1 MSAFLDWL
9 EKVLTWFFALAFGA
23 LLIYAGLRYKSHLD
37 EESDPWL
44 QAKKM
49 NTANAYLAFLRQCH
63 SCPQQADAYKALD
76 ELQRV
81 DGLLSRLNTS
91 HLPER
96 ASLAHPVFS
105 PDGKLILAT
114 GGAAPDLWDAE
125 TGKRDSH
132 GRKTCATC
140 RGRRQIDAL
149 DFGPDGRRIGAG
161 MPGREGGLM
170 ALWDMTSEVLI
181 AEKEVEGAD
190 VKGVQFSPDGVWLG
204 WHADGPVGLWNPV
217 NGRFMRS
224 VHPEVTSIAFV
235 KDAKTGRPYFMSAA
249 GKSIM
254 VWEPTSMELIREA
267 QLDSDRRLLG
277 FSRDGKVL
285 GYSDGRVLEIWDTDT
300 FRPIASVRDLIG
312 NITAFCRDTPSG
324 RIVVGTQ
331 EGMIYLWDPLKSPI
345 PRSQVAGHEGPI
357 ESLACGAEGYAVSIS
372 WDGGKVWKL
381 DKLRSPG
388 SAEELARR
396 RKFSR

>member
-23 LLIYAGLRYKSHLD
+23 LLIYGGLRYKSHLD

-44 QAKKM
+44 QARKL
-49 NTANAYLAFLRQCH
+49 NTAGAYLAFLRQCH
-63 SCPQQADAYKALD
+63 SCPEQAAAYKALD

-81 DGLLSRLNTS
+81 DGLLSRLNQT

-114 GGAAPDLWDAE
+114 GGDAPDLWDAE

-140 RGRRQIDAL
+140 RGRSRIDVL
-149 DFGPDGRRIGAG
+149 DFAPDGRRIGAG
-161 MPGREGGLM
+161 MPGAEGGRM
-170 ALWDMTSEVLI
+170 AVWDMTSEVLI
-181 AEKEVEGAD
+181 AEKEVEGSD

-204 WHADGPVGLWNPV
+204 WRGDGPVGLWNPV
-217 NGRFMRS
+217 NGRFLRS

-235 KDAKTGRPYFMSAA
+235 NDPRTGRPYFMSAA

-254 VWEPTSMELIREA
+254 VWEPTSMEVIRET
-267 QLDSDRRLLG
+267 QLDSDRSLLG

-285 GYSDGRVLEIWDTDT
+285 GYSDGRVLELWDTGT
-300 FRPIASVRDLIG
+300 LQPLASLRDLEG
-312 NITAFCRDTPSG
+312 NITAFCRDTASG

-331 EGMIYLWDPLKSPI
+331 AGMVYLWDPLKSPV
-345 PRSQVAGHEGPI
+345 PQGQVAGHEGPI
-357 ESLACGAEGYAVSIS
+357 ESLACGAEGYAVSVS
-372 WDGGKVWKL
+372 WDGAKVWKL
-381 DKLRSPG
+381 GKLRAPG
-388 SAEELARR
+388 TADAKTGRR
-396 RKFSR
+396 QSTR